1 MDSLPTVN
9 CSVKFPNVDA
19 RRFPEDPFT
28 LLNDSVPLLLIKL
41 PRAGRSYG
49 LQGKG
54 ALFAKQVPV
63 GPSGPYHQPR
73 QENQKPHGGGV
84 QNALPGITLVSLCV
98 SICVFLAVTECE
110 FASGMLDFL

>member
-1 MDSLPTVN
+1 MDSLPIVN
-9 CSVKFPNVDA
+9 CSVKFPNVDG

-63 GPSGPYHQPR
+63 GPSRPYHQPR
-73 QENQKPHGGGV
+73 QENQKPHSGGV
-84 QNALPGITLVSLCV
+84 QKRTAWYHARLFVCLYLR
-98 SICVFLAVTECE
+98 VF
-110 FASGMLDFL
+110 SSD